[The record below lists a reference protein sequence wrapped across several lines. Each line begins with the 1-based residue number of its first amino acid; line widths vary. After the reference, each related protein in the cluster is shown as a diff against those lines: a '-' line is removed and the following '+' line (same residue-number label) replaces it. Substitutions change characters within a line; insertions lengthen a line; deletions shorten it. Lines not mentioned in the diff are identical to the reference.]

1 MTTKAETLQWTRR
14 RRKNPRSVVG
24 LVLAVV
30 LGGVLLSA
38 CSNSVHVSVVGDS
51 ITYDSGAAILNTLS
65 PKYAV
70 GVDGA
75 PGYTI
80 GGQLPVIEAM
90 ANHGSP
96 PPQDWI
102 FNLGTDDAIENAHGH
117 ATGWQTDLA
126 TALRLMNYDSSCV
139 ILVTIGSNAD
149 SYGGGAG
156 SVAVQINAALEQ
168 AAAAN
173 PAKVKIIDWAA
184 LVVQNPGWLQPDGIH
199 PNTLGQQELAHLYQ
213 VALQSCP

>member
-1 MTTKAETLQWTRR
+1 
-14 RRKNPRSVVG
+14 V
-24 LVLAVV
+24 VLAVA

-51 ITYDSGAAILNTLS
+51 ITYDSGPAIINTLS
-65 PKYAV
+65 PNYAV
-70 GVDGA
+70 GVNGA

-80 GGQLPVIEAM
+80 GGQLPTIEAV

-102 FNLGTDDAIENAHGH
+102 FNLGTDDAIQTSHGH
-117 ATGWQTDLA
+117 ATGWKTDLA
-126 TALRLMNYDSSCV
+126 QALRLMNYDSSCV
-139 ILVTIGSNAD
+139 VLVTIGDNAD

-156 SVAVQINAALEQ
+156 TVAVQINAALKQ

-184 LVVQNPGWLQPDGIH
+184 LVVQNPGWLQLDGIH
-199 PNTLGQQELAHLYQ
+199 PNALGQQELAHLYQ